1 MKLARLGRKLGLRW
15 VVDGIDSSAVTADVT
30 GLLQAWSSG
39 DGQALAQLAPL
50 VQRELRQI
58 ARRML
63 AGERLSV
70 GWQPTDLVQE
80 SYVRLLDWRAVHW
93 QNRAHFFATTARM
106 MRRVLVDAARAR
118 RAAKRG
124 HGVEGQSLEAAEVA
138 APAPSVDV
146 VALNDALAELATLDP
161 RPSQVVELRFF
172 GGFSVEETAET
183 LNVSV
188 RTVINDWNTARAWLH
203 NTLAKRGRL

>member
-1 MKLARLGRKLGLRW
+1 
-15 VVDGIDSSAVTADVT
+15 VTHGADVT
-30 GLLQAWSSG
+30 GLLQAWSGG
-39 DGQALAQLAPL
+39 DAEALEQLVPL
-50 VQRELRQI
+50 VQRELREM

-63 AGERLSV
+63 SAERFVV
-70 GWQPTDLVQE
+70 GWQPTDLVQA
-80 SYVRLLDWRAVHW
+80 SYVRLLDWHAVRW

-118 RAAKRG
+118 QAAKRG
-124 HGVEGQSLEAAEVA
+124 QGVESLSLEAAEVA
-138 APAPSVDV
+138 APAPGVDV
-146 VALNDALAELATLDP
+146 VALNDALAELATIDA

-183 LNVSV
+183 LGVSV

-203 NTLAKRGRL
+203 HALAKQGQP